1 MNIIYFS
8 IECGDS
14 RLKPNIPPDILDEIR
29 KNQAERDGD
38 TGICTNVIISDR
50 FALTAAH
57 CVQGFNAE

>member
-1 MNIIYFS
+1 MYVIYFS

-14 RLKPNIPPDILDEIR
+14 RLKPNISQDVLDEIR

-57 CVQGFNAE
+57 CVEGFAAE